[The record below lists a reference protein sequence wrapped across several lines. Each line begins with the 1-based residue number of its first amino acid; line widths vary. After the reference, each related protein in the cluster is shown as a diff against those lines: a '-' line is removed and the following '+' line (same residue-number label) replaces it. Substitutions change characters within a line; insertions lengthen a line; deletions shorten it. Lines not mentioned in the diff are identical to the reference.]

1 MLNDFL
7 RFIKNEHLFLPHQ
20 RILLAVSGGID
31 SVVLC
36 NLFHRAQFEFAIAH
50 CNFHLRGEESDNDEK
65 FVSELA
71 STYNVPFYCTTFET
85 KQFATAHGI
94 SIQMAARQ
102 LRYDWFEELRHNEN
116 YDYIAVAHHLDD
128 QVETFFINLLRGTG
142 IAGLHGIL
150 PKQNHLIRP
159 LMFCYRNDIQKY
171 ITDQC
176 LSYREDSS
184 NLNDKYLRNK
194 IRHHLIPLLDTIN
207 PDSRNFINQDIARL
221 RETEIV
227 YRQTIESE
235 KQKIVTQDDGK
246 IIISIAG
253 LKNLNPMQTYLF
265 EFLQPYGFNFQDANH
280 IIAALDGL
288 SGKHFFSASHRL
300 VKDRDQLI
308 IEPVEN
314 RNLIAK
320 LKVTEFEMTPDYE
333 IPKNKTIASFDVH
346 KLSFPLTL
354 RRWQKGDW
362 FIPFGMKTR
371 KKISDYFIDQKFSIP
386 EKENTWLLV
395 SDNDIVW
402 IIGHRTDNRFRVDS
416 HTKQIYQVKFF

>member
-1 MLNDFL
+1 
-7 RFIKNEHLFLPHQ
+7 
-20 RILLAVSGGID
+20 
-31 SVVLC
+31 
-36 NLFHRAQFEFAIAH
+36 
-50 CNFHLRGEESDNDEK
+50 
-65 FVSELA
+65 
-71 STYNVPFYCTTFET
+71 
-85 KQFATAHGI
+85 
-94 SIQMAARQ
+94 
-102 LRYDWFEELRHNEN
+102 
-116 YDYIAVAHHLDD
+116 
-128 QVETFFINLLRGTG
+128 
-142 IAGLHGIL
+142 
-150 PKQNHLIRP
+150 
-159 LMFCYRNDIQKY
+159 MFCYRNDIQKY

-280 IIAALDGL
+280 IITALDGL
-288 SGKHFFSASHRL
+288 SGKHFFSATHRL

-402 IIGHRTDNRFRVDS
+402 VIGHRTDNRFRVDS

>member
-20 RILLAVSGGID
+20 RILLAVSGGMD

-36 NLFHRAQFEFAIAH
+36 NLFHQAQFEFAIAH
-50 CNFHLRGEESDNDEK
+50 CNFHLRGKESDGDEK

-71 STYNVPFYCTTFET
+71 NTYNVPFYCTTFET
-85 KQFATAHGI
+85 KQFAASHGI

-102 LRYDWFEELRHNEN
+102 LRYDWFEELRRNEN

-246 IIISIAG
+246 TIISIAG

-265 EFLQPYGFNFQDANH
+265 EFLQPYGFNFQDTNH
-280 IIAALDGL
+280 IITALDGL

-320 LKVTEFEMTPDYE
+320 LKVTEFEMTPDYKV
-333 IPKNKTIASFDVH
+333 PQNKTIASFDVH

-402 IIGHRTDNRFRVDS
+402 VIGHRTDNRFRVDS
-416 HTKQIYQVKFF
+416 HTKQIYQVKIF